1 MSLRNII
8 VSSRRYFSTTLPDP
22 CNILA
27 IETSCDDSSVC
38 IVSFSPN
45 HRYNHDILYYKTI
58 HQEDLLEK
66 YGGVYPFK
74 AAERHRSTLPL
85 ILNSCSHI
93 PIHVIAATRGPGL
106 SSCLAVG
113 WNAAKSLSSWLNI
126 PLFPINHMEGH
137 ALVARAF
144 FKELFLPF
152 FALLISGG
160 HTMLVH
166 VDKKNSLDNL
176 NSLLT
181 YSYNIIGNTLD
192 DAIGEAFDKGAR
204 MLGLSPT
211 GEALSKFA
219 ENGDS
224 TMFSFSLPFKH
235 QSKTRSD
242 FSFSGLKTE
251 LSRHIKALTDS
262 NSNLNNL
269 ADLAASY
276 QDALIRH
283 VVDRVQFSIIPKYGP
298 FIPLIVSGGVAR
310 NIALKKALSKQ
321 FQKLLVPPKEYCV
334 DNAFMIAW
342 VCMEKLWNNALND
355 YDHKSM
361 LQVDIDP
368 LWSLKLDQ
376 SCFISPSID
385 NKIL

>member
-1 MSLRNII
+1 MYLRNII
-8 VSSRRYFSTTLPDP
+8 ASGKRYFSITLPDP

-58 HQEDLLEK
+58 HQEDLLVK

-74 AAERHRSTLPL
+74 AAERHRATLPL

-93 PIHVIAATRGPGL
+93 PINVIAATRGPGL
-106 SSCLAVG
+106 SPCLAVG

-144 FKELFLPF
+144 TKDFLLPF
-152 FALLISGG
+152 FALLVSGG

-166 VDKKNSLDNL
+166 VDKKNSIDNP

-181 YSYNIIGNTLD
+181 YNYNIIGNTLD

-211 GEALSKFA
+211 GEALSKIA
-219 ENGDS
+219 ENGDP
-224 TMFSFSLPFKH
+224 TMFSFSLPFKQ
-235 QSKTRSD
+235 QSKTCTN

-251 LSRHIKALTDS
+251 LSRHIKASTDS
-262 NSNLNNL
+262 NSNINNI

-276 QDALIRH
+276 QSALIRH
-283 VVDRVQFSIIPKYGP
+283 VVDRVQCSIIPKYGSS
-298 FIPLIVSGGVAR
+298 IPLIVSGGVAC
-310 NIALKKALSKQ
+310 NTSLKNALIKQ
-321 FQKLLVPPKEYCV
+321 FQKLVVPPKEYCV

-342 VCMEKLWNNALND
+342 VCMEKLWNNVLND
-355 YDHKSM
+355 YDHNSM
-361 LQVDIDP
+361 LKVDIDP
-368 LWSLKLDQ
+368 LWSLKLD
-376 SCFISPSID
+376 
-385 NKIL
+385 